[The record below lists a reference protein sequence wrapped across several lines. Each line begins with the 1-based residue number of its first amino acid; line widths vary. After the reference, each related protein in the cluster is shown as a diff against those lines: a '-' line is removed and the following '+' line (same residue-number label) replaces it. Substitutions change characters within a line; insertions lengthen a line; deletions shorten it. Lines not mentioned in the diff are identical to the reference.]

1 MLNNDIADFSN
12 TFLHAAKGFCL
23 PERKK
28 YLLIGQTAEYFC
40 IFVSLILTE
49 QWKKRKKMAGRS
61 YMGTLRTTFLID
73 ENGIIERVIEKVNT
87 KEHAAQILNGK

>member
-40 IFVSLILTE
+40 IFVSLIVTE
-49 QWKKRKKMAGRS
+49 NGRS
-61 YMGTLRTTFLID
+61 
-73 ENGIIERVIEKVNT
+73 EKSNGRGAEKT
-87 KEHAAQILNGK
+87 QLS